1 MKLQYTQYD
10 TDKVNKQEI
19 KEDLIN
25 QFKNDLDDLIEDV
38 YDEDGNKIGAKIRFY
53 KVKENPAN

>member
-10 TDKVNKQEI
+10 INKVNKQEI

-38 YDEDGNKIGAKIRFY
+38 YDEDGNMIGAKIRFY